1 MTSVNILVEGRTDEP
16 VAKRLINHVGLEV
29 RTVYG
34 RKGKPHLLERLSSYN
49 KAAQYAPWFVIVDL
63 DADTQCPSEAVGI
76 WLPNPSRGMR
86 FRIAVQA
93 IEAWLMADREN
104 MAKFLGVAPSRIQHD
119 IDSDNTPKQTLINIA
134 RRSHKR
140 NILEDLVPRQMSGA
154 KVGPLYV
161 ARLTEFVENLWR
173 PDVAANESKSLRHCI
188 NALSTL
194 NTWDE

>member
-49 KAAQYAPWFVIVDL
+49 KAAQYAPWFVIVYL
-63 DADTQCPSEAVGI
+63 DADTQCPSEAVGTL
-76 WLPNPSRGMR
+76 LPNPSSGMR

-93 IEAWLMADREN
+93 IEAWLMADREK

-161 ARLTEFVENLWR
+161 PRLTEFVENHWR